1 MPYQTTRN
9 SRRIIM
15 NSPRLAGLEIAIP
28 EKTNCIYSQLSS
40 SLETEDRIY
49 RPDSGI
55 HRLDKRGETIYI
67 IHLWSDC

>member
-1 MPYQTTRN
+1 
-9 SRRIIM
+9 M

-49 RPDSGI
+49 SQLSSSLETEDRIYRPDSNF
-55 HRLDKRGETIYI
+55 
-67 IHLWSDC
+67 

>member
-1 MPYQTTRN
+1 
-9 SRRIIM
+9 M

-40 SLETEDRIY
+40 SLETEDRFY

-67 IHLWSDC
+67 IHL

>member
-1 MPYQTTRN
+1 
-9 SRRIIM
+9 M
-15 NSPRLAGLEIAIP
+15 NSQRLAGLEIAIP

-67 IHLWSDC
+67 IHL